1 MGQLF
6 NRLKDFI
13 KVSVADASG
22 DLDRAQRIIDAEDD
36 ELRRIIEELRQGGP
50 SGSASSQQSSQRS
63 TGSSSQ
69 QHHAGQRPAV
79 PAEVM
84 TAARVLGVP
93 YDSPADVVKR
103 AYRKRITAV
112 HPDRMAGRT
121 AEEQRRAEEEA
132 KAVNAAYDTMQR
144 YLGFV

>member
-6 NRLKDFI
+6 NRLKTFI
-13 KVSVADASG
+13 KVSAADASG

-36 ELRRIIEELRQGGP
+36 ELSRIIEELRRGGP
-50 SGSASSQQSSQRS
+50 SSNASSQQSSHQS
-63 TGSSSQ
+63 SGSSSW
-69 QHHAGQRPAV
+69 QHRAGQQPAV
-79 PAEVM
+79 PADVV
-84 TAARVLGVP
+84 TAARILGVAH
-93 YDSPADVVKR
+93 DAPADAVKR
-103 AYRKRITAV
+103 AYRKCITAV

>member
-22 DLDRAQRIIDAEDD
+22 DLDHAQRIIDAEDD
-36 ELRRIIEELRQGGP
+36 ELRRIIEELRRDGP
-50 SGSASSQQSSQRS
+50 SGNASSQQSSHR
-63 TGSSSQ
+63 SSQ
-69 QHHAGQRPAV
+69 QHHAGQQSAV
-79 PAEVM
+79 PAEVL
-84 TAARVLGVP
+84 TAARVLGVT
-93 YDSPADVVKR
+93 YDTPADVVKR
-103 AYRKRITAV
+103 AYRKRIGAV
-112 HPDRMAGRT
+112 HPDRMAGRS
-121 AEEQRRAEEEA
+121 ADEQRRAEEEA

>member
-13 KVSVADASG
+13 KVSAADVNG
-22 DLDRAQRIIDAEDD
+22 DLGRAQRIIDAEDD
-36 ELRRIIEELRQGGP
+36 ELSRIIAELRRDSP
-50 SGSASSQQSSQRS
+50 SGNASSQQSTHR
-63 TGSSSQ
+63 SSQ
-69 QHHAGQRPAV
+69 QHRAGQRPAV
-79 PAEVM
+79 PAEVI
-84 TAARVLGVP
+84 TAARVLGVT
-93 YDSPADVVKR
+93 YDAPADVVKR

-121 AEEQRRAEEEA
+121 VEEQHRAEEEA

>member
-6 NRLKDFI
+6 NRLKTFI
-13 KVSVADASG
+13 KVAAADASG

-36 ELRRIIEELRQGGP
+36 ELSRIIEELRRGGP
-50 SGSASSQQSSQRS
+50 SSNTSSQQSSHQS
-63 TGSSSQ
+63 SGSASW
-69 QHHAGQRPAV
+69 QHRAGQRQAV
-79 PAEVM
+79 PADVM